1 MFVPLT
7 TACSEQVTKEPSKDS
22 NERPGKDAKDVEV
35 KRSDELQLKLSAT
48 AGVPEVF
55 TLLEFIAWVVLESLD
70 SGGKQASGLKSHSSA
85 SWMKGRGG
93 YLADQL
99 DTVQEASIRLQVPGL
114 LCALCFLSSPL
125 CYMAELHD
133 SRDMQLLGLVVLG
146 RLLVCNLHCSRRESC
161 QTL

>member
-1 MFVPLT
+1 MLFVPLI
-7 TACSEQVTKEPSKDS
+7 TAFFKQVTKEPSKDS
-22 NERPGKDAKDVEV
+22 NQRPGKDAKDGEG

-70 SGGKQASGLKSHSSA
+70 NGGKRASGLKSHSSA

-99 DTVQEASIRLQVPGL
+99 DTVQEASIRLQVPSL
-114 LCALCFLSSPL
+114 LRVLIQPT
-125 CYMAELHD
+125 
-133 SRDMQLLGLVVLG
+133 LLYG
-146 RLLVCNLHCSRRESC
+146 RAA
-161 QTL
+161 